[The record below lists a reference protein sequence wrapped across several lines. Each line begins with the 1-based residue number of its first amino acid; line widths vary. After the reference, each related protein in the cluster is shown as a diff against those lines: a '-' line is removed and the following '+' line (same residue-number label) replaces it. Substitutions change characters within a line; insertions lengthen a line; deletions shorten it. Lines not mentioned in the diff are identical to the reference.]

1 MTGGGRVRLRQFRP
15 SDAEQVRALFVE
27 GMDAE
32 DPTNTLPRHRAHTRR
47 CLDEDLSDIGAN
59 YTDANG
65 GVFWVAVQCMREGG
79 GQREDQ
85 HSASAAQPTNSLLRR
100 ALQHQDEEAAEAEKA
115 AGAAEALGENKDPAS
130 GAGGGSKEA
139 RTDESGGSGVCGRG
153 SGSGWVERV
162 VGIVAVRRNAPPSAL
177 PSVLPG
183 DSDNATDDGGDRT
196 GCAHAADSGELLRLQ
211 VAPSVRT
218 LGIGRRLVRLVVDYA
233 ASRGWSAVTLGT
245 ITLHAKAMKL
255 YVSEGFE
262 EQKRTQY
269 GELTVVNY
277 RKELRG

>member
-1 MTGGGRVRLRQFRP
+1 
-15 SDAEQVRALFVE
+15 
-27 GMDAE
+27 MDAE
-32 DPTNTLPRHRAHTRR
+32 DPTNLLPRHRAHTRR

-65 GVFWVAVQCMREGG
+65 GVFWVAVQCMREGEG
-79 GQREDQ
+79 AGQREDQ

-100 ALQHQDEEAAEAEKA
+100 ALQHQDEEAAEA
-115 AGAAEALGENKDPAS
+115 AEALC
-130 GAGGGSKEA
+130 SKEA
-139 RTDESGGSGVCGRG
+139 RTDDSGGSVGCGRRG
-153 SGSGWVERV
+153 GGSGWVERV

-177 PSVLPG
+177 PSVLLG
-183 DSDNATDDGGDRT
+183 DSENATEDVGDRT

-211 VAPSVRT
+211 VAPNVRT

-245 ITLHAKAMKL
+245 ITLHAKAMRL

-262 EQKRTQY
+262 EQTRTQY